1 MRSADSFEKIFIYPK
16 PIDMRK
22 QINGLAHIV
31 ESCSL
36 EIFSPSL
43 FVFTNKQKRLIKTIY
58 WAQTGF
64 CLWMMRLEENK
75 FPWPKSTDKHF
86 TISPEEFNWL
96 IQGVDFTKI
105 KPHQIQ
111 NYERFS

>member
-64 CLWMMRLEENK
+64 CLWMIDR
-75 FPWPKSTDKHF
+75 KSTRLNSSH
-86 TISPEEFNWL
+86 SQQSRMP
-96 IQGVDFTKI
+96 
-105 KPHQIQ
+105 
-111 NYERFS
+111 SSA